1 MFKKLG
7 LVVAAAAIMF
17 SAGLGLATSAN
28 AQTPPATFYGKG
40 LKSGDKVGAWIG
52 GKVCAEATANAAG
65 EWSISVPSTMSLVM
79 ASIRRTC

>member
-17 SAGLGLATSAN
+17 SAGLGLATSAS

-40 LKSGDKVGAWIG
+40 LKSGPLMRGFCMGVR
-52 GKVCAEATANAAG
+52 EADLRLGT
-65 EWSISVPSTMSLVM
+65 
-79 ASIRRTC
+79 